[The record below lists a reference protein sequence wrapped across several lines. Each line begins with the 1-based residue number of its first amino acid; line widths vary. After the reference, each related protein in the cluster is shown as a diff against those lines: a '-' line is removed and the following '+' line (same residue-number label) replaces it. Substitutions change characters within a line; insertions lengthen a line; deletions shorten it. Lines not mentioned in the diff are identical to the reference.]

1 MRRRYIDNIRWTTV
15 VLVVFYHVI
24 FLYSAIEP
32 ELGLGPFRPV
42 QYQDA
47 FPYIVY
53 PWFMAL
59 LFVVSGISSRLYLES
74 HTGKEYLGSR
84 TRKLLVPSTLGLFVF
99 QWIQGYVSMGISGG
113 VFDGLPF
120 FVRYLILVAS
130 GTGVL
135 WFIQLCWVYSA
146 ALLLVRKAEKDRL
159 YSLCGK
165 FPTWALVLLVFPLW
179 GASKILNAPMVIV
192 YRVGFYGFCF
202 FLGYFVF
209 AHKELVDRLAKA
221 WLPLSAAAVCLCVLF
236 LVTFW
241 GKPYA
246 HHQVLDTFL
255 CNAYAWSAIL
265 AVFAMAKR
273 FWDRESPFGAW
284 MRSWSWGLYV
294 FHYLGISACGYWLD
308 TLGVH
313 TPWVCYPAVTAAGFV
328 GAYVLYQII
337 SRIPVLRWCVLG
349 YSPRLPLG
357 EGAAAAADEGR

>member
-1 MRRRYIDNIRWTTV
+1 MRRHYIDNIRWTAV

-24 FLYSAIEP
+24 FLYSAVEP

-59 LFVVSGISSRLYLES
+59 LFAVSGISSRLYLET
-74 HTGKEYLGSR
+74 HTGKAYLRAR
-84 TRKLLVPSTLGLFVF
+84 TRKLLVPSTVGLLVF
-99 QWIQGYVSMGISGG
+99 QWIQGLINIRISGG

-120 FVRYLILVAS
+120 FVRFLILIAS

-135 WFIQLCWVYSA
+135 WFVQLCWIYSVV
-146 ALLLVRKAEKDRL
+146 LLLVRKLEKDRL
-159 YSLCGK
+159 YRLCQNL
-165 FPTWALVLLVFPLW
+165 PVWALAVLVLPLW
-179 GASKILNAPMVIV
+179 GASKILNTPVIVV

-202 FLGYFVF
+202 FLGYFVLSHEKVI
-209 AHKELVDRLAKA
+209 AGLAKA
-221 WLPLSAAAVCLCVLF
+221 WLPLTAAAGSLCALF
-236 LVTFW
+236 LVTYW

-246 HHQVLDTFL
+246 HHAVLDTFL
-255 CNAYAWSAIL
+255 CNAYAWIAIL
-265 AVFAMAKR
+265 SVFALAKR
-273 FWDRESPFGAW
+273 FWDRESPFGSW

-313 TPWVCYPAVTAAGFV
+313 TPWVCYPAVTVAGFA
-328 GAYVLYQII
+328 GAYILYQVIR
-337 SRIPVLRWCVLG
+337 RIPVLRWCVLG
-349 YSPRLPLG
+349 YK
-357 EGAAAAADEGR
+357 ADPQREL

>member
-120 FVRYLILVAS
+120 FVRYLILIAS

-209 AHKELVDRLAKA
+209 AHKELVDRLEKSLASPQRRRGLPVRTIPGHLLGKA
-221 WLPLSAAAVCLCVLF
+221 LRPSPGPGYLSVQCLRLERHSGRF
-236 LVTFW
+236 RH
-241 GKPYA
+241 GE
-246 HHQVLDTFL
+246 
-255 CNAYAWSAIL
+255 AIL
-265 AVFAMAKR
+265 GPGVPLRCLDALLELGTVCVPLPGHLRLRVLAGYLRGPYPLGMLPR
-273 FWDRESPFGAW
+273 RHRG
-284 MRSWSWGLYV
+284 RLCGGLY
-294 FHYLGISACGYWLD
+294 
-308 TLGVH
+308 
-313 TPWVCYPAVTAAGFV
+313 
-328 GAYVLYQII
+328 
-337 SRIPVLRWCVLG
+337 PV
-349 YSPRLPLG
+349 PNHKPHP
-357 EGAAAAADEGR
+357 GAALVRAGVFSSPSPGGRCRRSGG